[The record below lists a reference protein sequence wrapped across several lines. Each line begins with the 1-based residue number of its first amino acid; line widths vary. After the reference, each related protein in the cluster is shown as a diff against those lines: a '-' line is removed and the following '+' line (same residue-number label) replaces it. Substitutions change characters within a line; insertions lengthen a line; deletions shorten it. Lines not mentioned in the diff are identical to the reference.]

1 MIFTKILRVPPI
13 FYLSLH
19 DISVSCEGKGDT
31 GGPSALDSIVNFL
44 NLTLNINHK
53 L

>member
-13 FYLSLH
+13 FIYLYT
-19 DISVSCEGKGDT
+19 IFPYPVREKVIP
-31 GGPSALDSIVNFL
+31 GPSALDSIVNFL